1 MPVPTR
7 GAAGIGRAA
16 PDEFGRPRVSV
27 QEKEECRVTSTDQP
41 HDEFVRLTGPFRR
54 ELLTHCYRML
64 GSAQDAEDLVQETY
78 LRAWRSY
85 EDFQGRASL
94 RTWLYRI
101 ATNACLNALRHGSR
115 RVLPAGLGGP
125 ATDPTALDPRRP
137 EIPWLE
143 PLPDELADPA
153 AVVAGRTGLRLA
165 LIAALQHLPARQRTV
180 LILRDVLSWSAE
192 ETAEVLAITPA
203 AVHSALQRARVR
215 LDRLEP
221 AIDEITEPPEQDRRE
236 LLDRYVDAFERADVA
251 ALTRLLTEDA
261 VWQMPPNPSWFSGRD
276 SVAAL
281 LAAKLRGKDARLVPV
296 RANGQPGFAVYHSGD
311 AFSVQVLTLRGPAVA
326 AVTAFHDPAHVRRFG
341 LPTRI

>member
-1 MPVPTR
+1 
-7 GAAGIGRAA
+7 
-16 PDEFGRPRVSV
+16 
-27 QEKEECRVTSTDQP
+27 VTVIEQP

-64 GSAQDAEDLVQETY
+64 GSVQDAEDLVQETY

-125 ATDPTALDPRRP
+125 ATDPITLGQRDP

-143 PLPDELADPA
+143 PIPDEQADPA
-153 AVVAGRTGLRLA
+153 AIVAGRAGLRLA

-180 LILRDVLSWSAE
+180 LILRDVLAWSAE
-192 ETAEVLAITPA
+192 EAADVLGITPA
-203 AVHSALQRARVR
+203 AVHSTLQRARAR

-221 AIDEITEPPEQDRRE
+221 AIDEIAEPAEHEQRD
-236 LLDRYVDAFERADVA
+236 LLDRYADAFERADIA

-261 VWQMPPNPSWFSGRD
+261 VWQMPPNPAWFAGRD
-276 SVAAL
+276 SVIGL
-281 LAAKLRGKDARLVPV
+281 LAARLRNKGTRLVPL
-296 RANGQPGFAVYHSGD
+296 RANGQPGFAMYHNSD
-311 AFSVQVLTLRGPAVA
+311 AFAVQVITLRGPAIA

-341 LPTRI
+341 LPLRI